1 MAFEQVREQLNNMES
16 TQQEAQTDK
25 EIPQG
30 SEPLTKAE
38 QKILDLDSLDRVS
51 LGGKEWTLKDLKN
64 SILMHQDYTKKTQT
78 LAQERQ
84 RLEEQSKF
92 DLNLRYD
99 LQAVLDNP
107 QLAAEFKKIYPKE
120 YHDLLDKYL
129 SLNQPSTQPDSTA
142 QQPQI
147 PKEFLSRVESI
158 ESKFFEKEIE
168 AETAKIDAIIEK
180 YSKQYDLAEVDLVL
194 AKAQALSEKGT
205 KLDEKGWEHI
215 FKTTH
220 EALENRFKERYS
232 KEFKKQQE
240 ASKNAKDVPPGGGI
254 PGQAPVTPRTL
265 KEAKEAMIASL
276 TGNK

>member
-1 MAFEQVREQLNNMES
+1 MGFEQVREQLDKIES
-16 TQQEAQTDK
+16 TPQEAPQTDN
-25 EIPQG
+25 ETPQQ
-30 SEPLTKAE
+30 SEQLTKAE

-64 SILMHQDYTKKTQT
+64 SILMHQDYTKKTQN

-107 QLAAEFKKIYPKE
+107 QLANDFKKIYPKQ

-129 SLNQPSTQPDSTA
+129 SLNQQPQENA
-142 QQPQI
+142 PQQPAI

-158 ESKFFEKEIE
+158 ESKFFEKEVE
-168 AETAKIDAIIEK
+168 AETAKIDSIIEK
-180 YSKQYDLAEVDLVL
+180 YSKQFDMADVDLVL

-205 KLDEKGWEHI
+205 KLDEKGWEQI

-220 EALENRFKERYS
+220 EALETRFKEKYS
-232 KEFKKQQE
+232 KEFKKQQDVS
-240 ASKNAKDVPPGGGI
+240 SKSKDIPPGGGI
-254 PGQAPVTPRTL
+254 PGQAPVMPRTL
-265 KEAKEAMIASL
+265 REAKDAMIESL
-276 TGNK
+276 TNRK